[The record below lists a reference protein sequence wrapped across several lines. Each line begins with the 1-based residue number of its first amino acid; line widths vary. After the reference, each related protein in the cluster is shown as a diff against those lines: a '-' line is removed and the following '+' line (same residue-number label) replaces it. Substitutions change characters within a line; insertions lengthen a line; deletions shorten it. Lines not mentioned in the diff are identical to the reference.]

1 MFVFVAGCNNG
12 GVNKNKRSEVDYIR
26 KVQSLLAFGKF
37 ERSKSK
43 DLNGYI
49 VSPELPKRLFNHSI
63 PIGPDVYYF
72 STIGRRSIN
81 SGFITADTVSL
92 KSLFIKETEESF
104 FAICLDGICFPGSKG
119 EPGVYSKNKI
129 KEFHRLLN

>member
-1 MFVFVAGCNNG
+1 
-12 GVNKNKRSEVDYIR
+12 
-26 KVQSLLAFGKF
+26 LLAFGKF
-37 ERSKSK
+37 ERSNVKE
-43 DLNGYI
+43 LNGYI
-49 VSPELPKRLFNHSI
+49 ISPELPKRLFNHSI

-72 STIGRRSIN
+72 STVGRRAIN

-129 KEFHRLLN
+129 KEFYRLLN